1 MCKVSVIVPVYNAE
15 KTLRRCIKSIIE
27 QTYNDIEIILINDG
41 STDSSR
47 NICEEFENTDKRIK
61 LINKSNEGVSASRN
75 LGIEC
80 ASGDYLMFA
89 DSDDWFTHDA
99 VETMVS
105 AADRTGCDM
114 VISDFYRVKN
124 NYASI
129 KGDINEE
136 GIMER
141 QDFVLYMMDNP
152 ANFYYGAMWNKLYRR
167 KIIIDNGLKLNDNIN
182 WCEDFMFNLDYIRC
196 AETFYSVKKPLY
208 YYVNSK
214 NSLVKQNATPENSF
228 KMKKAVFVQY
238 KGVFEELGM
247 YDRFKDKL
255 KVAVFLIAIANDGNV
270 NIMSRKTV
278 KLTKYCIEKTK
289 VG

>member
-15 KTLRRCIKSIIE
+15 NTLERCVKSIVG
-27 QTYNDIEIILINDG
+27 QTYKDIEVILINDG
-41 STDSSR
+41 SIDSSR
-47 NICEEFENTDKRIK
+47 YICEKFADTDKRIK
-61 LINKSNEGVSASRN
+61 IINKSNEGVSASRN

-89 DSDDWFTHDA
+89 DSDDWFTCDA

-105 AADRTGCDM
+105 AADETGCDM

-124 NYASI
+124 KYASI
-129 KGDINEE
+129 KGDITEE
-136 GIMER
+136 GMMGR

-152 ANFYYGAMWNKLYRR
+152 ANFYYGAMWNKLYKR
-167 KIIIDNGLKLNDNIN
+167 KIIIDNNLRLNDDIK

-196 AETFYSVKKPLY
+196 ADTFYSIKKPLY

-228 KMKKAVFVQY
+228 RMKKMVYDQY

-278 KLTKYCIEKTK
+278 KLPCYYSDKTK